1 MHLVVRVYLLY
12 SGDNGVDESMPYDT
26 HMDDDDDDDDVA
38 DVDDSA
44 AGADVDV
51 KTTDDVSD
59 ASLTSSPLRRADV
72 TSSPQQQQSC
82 LPAERTASLLCAR
95 TPTASSP
102 HRAAASPLIPCVS
115 NADCGR

>member
-1 MHLVVRVYLLY
+1 VYLLY
-12 SGDNGVDESMPYDT
+12 SGDNGVDESMPHDT
-26 HMDDDDDDDDVA
+26 HMDDDDDDDVA

-72 TSSPQQQQSC
+72 TSSPQQQQLC
-82 LPAERTASLLCAR
+82 LPAERTASLL
-95 TPTASSP
+95 TPTAWSP
-102 HRAAASPLIPCVS
+102 HRATASPLIPCVS
-115 NADCGR
+115 NADSGR

>member
-26 HMDDDDDDDDVA
+26 HMDDDDDDDVA

-82 LPAERTASLLCAR
+82 LPAERTSSLL

-102 HRAAASPLIPCVS
+102 HRATASPLIPCVS
-115 NADCGR
+115 NADSGR

>member
-1 MHLVVRVYLLY
+1 LHLVVRVYLLY

-26 HMDDDDDDDDVA
+26 HMDDDDDDDVA

-82 LPAERTASLLCAR
+82 LPAERTASLL

-102 HRAAASPLIPCVS
+102 HRATASPLIPCVS
-115 NADCGR
+115 NADSGR